1 MLMRRNAAIQ
11 SNGRKPKR
19 PHRTATWHL
28 VGILIFVL
36 GSSVSWF
43 IARSR
48 AQVDASAK
56 HESNMKRLAE
66 IGARTNLALQRELD
80 LTAAARPFLSGEAQV
95 TDGDIA
101 AWSASI
107 ELHDRF
113 PEVLGLGLVR
123 FVLRDELAGWQGQS
137 GSATPELPS
146 DDRGFYCFATAV
158 ASFDARLPDLPPGTD
173 LCGLGLAPAVLQ
185 ARDSGQSSVVAS
197 AALFGTARIMIQAP
211 LYRNGSLPT
220 TTAERRSAFI
230 GNVGILVDPAQILA
244 VADDDYP
251 KSPIA
256 LTFRDADGTKFAF
269 QSHPQVDADLVLTRE
284 LGNGWSVSTHDPG
297 AHPRLVTDSAGLLVV
312 GIGSLIS
319 ALLALLVYTLA
330 TGRFRA
336 VKMVEQR
343 TAELRRLAM
352 HDGLTD
358 LPNRTA
364 ILDQIDLMLATCA
377 AKKTMPAV
385 LYMDLDGFK
394 TVNDTFGH
402 LVGDQ
407 LLLVVTQ
414 RLCSVFRRPDVVGR
428 MGGDEFVAL
437 IEVQTVANAEA
448 VAERVL
454 RAMREPVTLIV
465 DGEPRSV
472 YATASVGIA
481 TGNRATSAE
490 LLRDADLALYRAKAH
505 GCDCYQTFRP
515 EMHQTAV
522 ELLELEAELH
532 DACERHEFE
541 LHYQPIYNLQDL
553 SLVGVEALLRWNH
566 PVIGTVSPE
575 RFIPMLEHNGQ
586 IVNVGRWVLVEACRQ
601 TALWRAE
608 GHELTI
614 SVNVS
619 GRQLDREAIVA
630 DIRLALDS
638 SGLDADALTIEITET
653 ALIRDATATAQ
664 RLRAIKELGVHVSI
678 DDFGTGYCSLAYLQR
693 FSVDGIKIDRSFTH
707 AIGTTAESTALVRTL
722 VQLANDLG
730 VYTLAEGVETVEQ
743 LDQLR
748 NLHVDQAQGF
758 LLSRPLSVT
767 TIQNNIL
774 SPTSRARPSAVS
786 STTAQ
791 PQRGAA
797 R

>member
-1 MLMRRNAAIQ
+1 MKRNAAIHG
-11 SNGRKPKR
+11 NRRTMKR
-19 PHRTATWHL
+19 AHRTATWHL
-28 VGILIFVL
+28 VGVLIFVL
-36 GSSVSWF
+36 GSSISWF
-43 IARSR
+43 AARSQ
-48 AQVDASAK
+48 AHVDASDQ
-56 HESNMKRLAE
+56 HESNMRQLAE
-66 IGARTNLALQRELD
+66 IGARTTLALQRELD
-80 LTAAARPFLSGEAQV
+80 LTAAARPFLSGDAQV
-95 TDGDIA
+95 TDDDVA

-107 ELHDRF
+107 ELRDRF

-123 FVLRDELAGWQGQS
+123 FVLREDLAGWQAQS
-137 GSATPELPS
+137 GSTSPGPPA
-146 DDRGFYCFATAV
+146 DDRAFYCFATAV
-158 ASFDARLPDLPPGTD
+158 ASFDARLPRLPPGTD
-173 LCGLGLAPAVLQ
+173 LCALGLAAPVLQ

-244 VADDDYP
+244 VADANYP
-251 KSPIA
+251 QSLIE
-256 LTFRDADGTKFAF
+256 LSFRDADGTRFSF
-269 QSHPQVDADLVLTRE
+269 RTHPEVDADLDLTRE
-284 LGNGWSVSTHDPG
+284 LGNGWSINTQDRG
-297 AHPRLVTDSAGLLVV
+297 AHPRLVEDSAGLLVV
-312 GIGSLIS
+312 GIGSLVS

-358 LPNRTA
+358 LPNRTT
-364 ILDQIDLMLATCA
+364 ILDQIDLMLASCA
-377 AKKTMPAV
+377 ARKSIPAV

-407 LLLVVTQ
+407 LLLIVAQ
-414 RLCSVFRRPDVVGR
+414 RLCGVFRRPDVVGR

-437 IEVQTVANAEA
+437 VEVQAVSNAEA
-448 VAERVL
+448 IAERVL
-454 RAMREPVTLIV
+454 HAMREPVTLIV
-465 DGEPRSV
+465 DGQPRPV

-481 TGNRATSAE
+481 TGIRATSAE

-522 ELLELEAELH
+522 ELLEIEGELR

-541 LHYQPIYNLQDL
+541 LHYQPIYNLHDL

-586 IVNVGRWVLVEACRQ
+586 IVNVGRWALVEACRQ

-608 GHELTI
+608 GHDLTI

-664 RLRAIKELGVHVSI
+664 RLRAIKDLGVHVSI

-707 AIGTTAESTALVRTL
+707 AIGTTAESNALVRTL

-767 TIQNNIL
+767 TIQDNIL
-774 SPTSRARPSAVS
+774 SPTSRVHPRAVS
-786 STTAQ
+786 STSEQ
-791 PQRGAA
+791 PQTGHA